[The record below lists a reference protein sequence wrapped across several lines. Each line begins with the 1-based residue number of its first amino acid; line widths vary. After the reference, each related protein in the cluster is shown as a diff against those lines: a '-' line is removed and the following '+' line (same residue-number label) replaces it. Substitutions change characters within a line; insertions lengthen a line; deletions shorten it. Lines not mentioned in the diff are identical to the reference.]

1 MDEPAPGPESG
12 FGMNRR
18 ALLWAS
24 LIPWAASAQSDEP
37 QPSYQ
42 DLKRGMDRAIV
53 LIAQMEAQLED
64 NEREIKALKT
74 ALSVD
79 RNCS

>member
-1 MDEPAPGPESG
+1 
-12 FGMNRR
+12 MNRR

-53 LIAQMEAQLED
+53 LIAQMEAQIEASEKRIKELE
-64 NEREIKALKT
+64 T
-74 ALSVD
+74 SLSVD
-79 RNCS
+79 RSCA